1 MTRGD
6 IGEYLGLTA
15 ETVSRIFTSLQ
26 KKRLISVDNREI
38 ELLDIESLRDIVSRR
53 T

>member
-6 IGEYLGLTA
+6 IGEYLGLTV

-26 KKRLISVDNREI
+26 KKGLISVKNREI
-38 ELLDIESLRDIVSRR
+38 ELLDIQSLREIISS